1 MKNLVS
7 LLLLVGLV
15 FAQTACEYPQQA
27 FPCEDGVG
35 ERVTEVREFESF
47 SKIMINLPG
56 DVYLHQANEYRV
68 EVTAQDNILEFL
80 TTEVAENQLT
90 ITNSNCLNDFKTIRM
105 DVYLPSLEMLE
116 IQGSGDV
123 YSEEAF
129 DNASDQLLINI
140 KGSGGVELDANAKT
154 VAIDIMG
161 SGDVTLKTQ
170 AEIMTSTIEGSG
182 DILLRGNVDKHSLQ
196 IDGTGNARAFE
207 LMSRE
212 TAITITGEGDCEISA
227 EEKLIVDIRGSGN
240 VYYKG
245 NPVLDATVTG
255 TGQIIFVE

>member
-1 MKNLVS
+1 MKNLFS

-35 ERVTEVREFESF
+35 ERVTEVRDFEAF
-47 SKIMINLPG
+47 DKVMINLPG
-56 DVYLHQANEYRV
+56 DVYLHQASEYRV
-68 EVTAQDNILEFL
+68 EITAQDNILEFL
-80 TTEVAENQLT
+80 STEVLEGQLS
-90 ITNSNCLNDFKTIRM
+90 ITNNSCLNDFKTIRM

-123 YSEEAF
+123 YSEEGF
-129 DNASDQLLINI
+129 ETPSDDLTINI
-140 KGSGGVELDANAKT
+140 KGSGNVELNANAKN
-154 VAIDIMG
+154 VIVDIMG
-161 SGDVTLKTQ
+161 SGDVTLRTR
-170 AEIMTSTIEGSG
+170 AEVMTSTIEGSG
-182 DILLRGNVDKHSLQ
+182 DLLLRGNVDKHSLQ
-196 IDGTGNARAFE
+196 IDGTGNSRAFE
-207 LMSRE
+207 LISRE
-212 TAITITGEGDCEISA
+212 SAITITGEGDCEVSA
-227 EEKLIVDIRGSGN
+227 EEKLIVDIRGAGN